1 MLYLYTLHYAT
12 CLDIIYVY
20 ALLTTLCVT
29 RIYSHLS
36 CSKHHFV
43 NDDPV
48 PVSSSAKAQTQA
60 ASCQVLAPN

>member
-29 RIYSHLS
+29 RIYSYLS
-36 CSKHHFV
+36 CSMYHFV
-43 NDDPV
+43 TDDSV
-48 PVSSSAKAQTQA
+48 QLCQA
-60 ASCQVLAPN
+60 ASCELLGPN